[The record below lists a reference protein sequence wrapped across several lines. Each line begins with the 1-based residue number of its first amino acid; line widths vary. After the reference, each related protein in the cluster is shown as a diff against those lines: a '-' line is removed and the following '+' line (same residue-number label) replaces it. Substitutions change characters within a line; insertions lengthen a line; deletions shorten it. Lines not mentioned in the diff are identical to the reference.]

1 MTQTSTLIAQQTI
14 TPADILAAAET
25 AALIPVTGGEDNGN
39 GGRYASF
46 GGLVKITHEVRV
58 GDPRG
63 AWTLGAT
70 RGATYVRPGDVLRVF
85 GRMVTED
92 REIFAVEAVRGAIGG
107 TARV

>member
-14 TPADILAAAET
+14 TPADILAAAEI

-70 RGATYVRPGDVLRVF
+70 RGDTYLRPASVMRVLC
-85 GRMVTED
+85 RMIAEG
-92 REIFAVEAVRGAIGG
+92 REIFAVAAVRGAIGG